1 MTANESLIELL
12 TAAGRFVRLAGGLTT
27 SDQPHAVVRAL
38 AILEENGELRI
49 TEFARLDRSSQPA
62 ATTLIG
68 RLADKGFVERRKDPS
83 DSRAVVV
90 ALTELGRTQLDGARR
105 AAGQA
110 LAPYV
115 GDVDEREIAAALAS
129 LTRLNEALGR
139 NKR

>member
-1 MTANESLIELL
+1 MTANEPLIELL

-90 ALTELGRTQLDGARR
+90 AITELGRTQLDEARG
-105 AAGQA
+105 AAGRA

-139 NKR
+139 NKQ